1 MLLIFRALL
10 SAVEFDRKD
19 TVPSAKW
26 RGIFVEVE
34 IARAEDSS
42 KRFVRTKSRKVSHQG
57 TPRTNCFDR
66 YRNEH
71 SIVAQSFE
79 RR

>member
-1 MLLIFRALL
+1 MLPIFRALL

-19 TVPSAKW
+19 TVSSAKR
-26 RGIFVEVE
+26 RGIFVELE
-34 IARAEDSS
+34 IARVEDSS
-42 KRFVRTKSRKVSHQG
+42 ERLVRTKSRKVSHQG
-57 TPRTNCFDR
+57 APRTNCFDR

-71 SIVAQSFE
+71 PIVARSFE

>member
-1 MLLIFRALL
+1 MLPIFRALL

-19 TVPSAKW
+19 TISFAKR
-26 RGIFVEVE
+26 RGIFVELE
-34 IARAEDSS
+34 IARVEDSS
-42 KRFVRTKSRKVSHQG
+42 KRLRTKSRKVSHQSS
-57 TPRTNCFDR
+57 PRTNCFDR

-71 SIVAQSFE
+71 PIIARSFE